1 MEDIVLRKLRQLAE
15 EYHMLPPGSLTLV
28 AVSGGADSMCLLHA
42 LLTLRERAS
51 ITVAAAHF
59 NHQLRPEADGE
70 ERFVR
75 DWCAQQGV
83 PFYVGRADVAKQ
95 AAQAGAGIEETAR
108 TLRYAFLER
117 TAVEIGAD
125 RIATAHQASDNA
137 ETILLHLIR
146 GSGLRGLGGIPPVR
160 GPIIRPLLTV
170 ERREIE
176 DYLARHKVPH
186 VEDASNE
193 DTTYRRNYLRREILP
208 RLETLNP
215 RLKERLW
222 ESACQFRRED
232 AYLDGQAQAMLDQ
245 MTRLPEGLALPCD
258 RVSALPEPLSLRG
271 IQLLARELDPELV
284 LSAAH
289 RRAVLD
295 LCRSA
300 TPSGEVHLPGGLLA
314 RRSYDRLELVRAK
327 VEPLTFSPVLL
338 ALPGVTEIAGWRF
351 TCRETTCPEGKYN
364 RPRAFYLALPEQPA
378 IVLRPRRTGDTIALP
393 GRDRKTIKKLLID
406 AKIPRRDRDLLPVF
420 DLEGTVCA
428 LTEFGADQAFL
439 PRPGQRAWLVTAEP
453 VSQPAAAFDI

>member
-1 MEDIVLRKLRQLAE
+1 MEEIVLRKLRRLAE
-15 EYHMLPPGSLTLV
+15 EYHMLPPGSLILA

-42 LLTLRERAS
+42 LLTLRERTS

-70 ERFVR
+70 EAFVR

-83 PFYVGRADVAKQ
+83 PFYTGRADVTER
-95 AAQAGAGIEETAR
+95 AAQAGTGIEETAR
-108 TLRYAFLER
+108 NLRYAFLEQM
-117 TAVEIGAD
+117 AAEIGAD
-125 RIATAHQASDNA
+125 RIATAHQAGDNA

-160 GPIIRPLLTV
+160 GRIIRPLLTV

-176 DYLARHKVPH
+176 AYLARHNVPH
-186 VEDASNE
+186 VEDTSNA
-193 DTTYRRNYLRREILP
+193 DTVYRRNYLRREILP
-208 RLETLNP
+208 RLEALNP
-215 RLKERLW
+215 RLEERLW

-232 AYLDGQAQAMLDQ
+232 AYLDGQAQAILDRL
-245 MTRLPEGLALPCD
+245 TRLPEGVALPCD
-258 RVSALPEPLSLRG
+258 RVTALPEPLSLRG
-271 IQLLARELDPELV
+271 IQLLAREVEPEMV

-289 RRAVLD
+289 RQAVLD

-300 TPSGEVHLPGGLLA
+300 APSGEVHLPGGLLA
-314 RRSYDRLELVRAK
+314 RRNYNRLELVRSGGEA
-327 VEPLTFSPVLL
+327 LTFSPVPL
-338 ALPGVTEIAGWRF
+338 ALPGVTETAGWRF
-351 TCRETTCPEGKYN
+351 TCRQTICPEGKFN
-364 RPRAFYLALPEQPA
+364 RPRTFYLALPEQAA
-378 IVLRPRRTGDTIALP
+378 ILLRPRRTGDTIALP
-393 GRDRKTIKKLLID
+393 GRDRKTIKNLLID

-439 PRPGQRAWLVTAEP
+439 PQPGQHAWLVTAEP
-453 VSQPAAAFDI
+453 ASHPTAAFDF